1 MYLPKHQFTKQAVS
15 TLLPSLGLEG
25 LPNLTDSL
33 GNLFTKPEVVLTSE
47 GEFYDVPPEDLE
59 KGIFTNATQLFAN
72 PVLETQ
78 EGPAN
83 AFVEPTDQDK
93 KNCKFE
99 RYFTKNTATGKIKE
113 LTKADYQ
120 DARLRAKPY
129 ELFAKTD
136 WKICGPLS
144 DQDINGFFLEGTE
157 SINKKAVDNLE
168 KQIPGIKDILVDYGQ
183 FVEDNTPPALAPRPK
198 TKITVPAPSK
208 SL

>member
-1 MYLPKHQFTKQAVS
+1 MYLPKHQFTQVS
-15 TLLPSLGLEG
+15 VADLLLGAAEG
-25 LPNLTDSL
+25 VLADTV
-33 GNLFTKPEVVLTSE
+33 GNLFNKSEITKTSA
-47 GEFYDVPPEDLE
+47 GEYYDVPPEDLK
-59 KGIFTNATQLFAN
+59 KGIFTNATQYFLPETSE
-72 PVLETQ
+72 PVVS
-78 EGPAN
+78 N
-83 AFVEPTDQDK
+83 AFVEPTDADRE
-93 KNCKFE
+93 NCSFE

-113 LTKADYQ
+113 LTKSDYQ
-120 DARLRAKPY
+120 SSRLNGKNY

-168 KQIPGIKDILVDYGQ
+168 KQIPGIKDILTDYGQ
-183 FVEDNTPPALAPRPK
+183 FVEDTTPPAPAPRPR

>member
-1 MYLPKHQFTKQAVS
+1 MYLPKHQYKEVNVADF
-15 TLLPSLGLEG
+15 LLGSSGDFLA
-25 LPNLTDSL
+25 DSV
-33 GNLFTKPEVVLTSE
+33 GNLFTKSKITQTSQ
-47 GEFYDVPPEDLE
+47 GELYDVPPEDLE
-59 KGIFTNATQLFAN
+59 KGIFTNATQYFVPPQPPQALN
-72 PVLETQ
+72 NT
-78 EGPAN
+78 
-83 AFVEPTDQDK
+83 FVEPTDQDK

-99 RYFTKNTATGKIKE
+99 RYFTKNTVTGKIKE

-120 DARLRAKPY
+120 DANLRGKPY

-136 WKICGPLS
+136 WKVCGPLS

-168 KQIPGIKDILVDYGQ
+168 KQIPGIKDILTDYGQ
-183 FVEDNTPPALAPRPK
+183 FVEDTTPPAPAPRPK

>member
-1 MYLPKHQFTKQAVS
+1 MYLPKHQFTQISVADFLQNAAGNFLADA
-15 TLLPSLGLEG
+15 T
-25 LPNLTDSL
+25 
-33 GNLFTKPEVVLTSE
+33 GNLFNKSEITLTSA

-59 KGIFTNATQLFAN
+59 KGIFTNATQYFLPQQTP
-72 PVLETQ
+72 PVP
-78 EGPAN
+78 GN
-83 AFVEPTDQDK
+83 VFVEPTDQDK

-120 DARLRAKPY
+120 SAKLNPKNY
-129 ELFAKTD
+129 EVFAKTD

-144 DQDINGFFLEGTE
+144 DQDINGYFLEGTE

-168 KQIPGIKDILVDYGQ
+168 KQIPGIKDILTDYGQ
-183 FVEDNTPPALAPRPK
+183 FVEDTTPPAPAPRPR

>member
-1 MYLPKHQFTKQAVS
+1 MYLPKHQFTQISVADLLKNAAGDFLADAV
-15 TLLPSLGLEG
+15 
-25 LPNLTDSL
+25 
-33 GNLFTKPEVVLTSE
+33 GNLLNKSEITLTSA
-47 GEFYDVPPEDLE
+47 GEFYDVPPGDLE
-59 KGIFTNATQLFAN
+59 KGIFTNATQYFL
-72 PVLETQ
+72 PQQTP
-78 EGPAN
+78 PAPDN

-93 KNCKFE
+93 KNCSFE

-120 DARLRAKPY
+120 DTNLRGKPY

-168 KQIPGIKDILVDYGQ
+168 KQIPGIKDILTDYGQ
-183 FVEDNTPPALAPRPK
+183 FVEDNTPPAPAPRPR